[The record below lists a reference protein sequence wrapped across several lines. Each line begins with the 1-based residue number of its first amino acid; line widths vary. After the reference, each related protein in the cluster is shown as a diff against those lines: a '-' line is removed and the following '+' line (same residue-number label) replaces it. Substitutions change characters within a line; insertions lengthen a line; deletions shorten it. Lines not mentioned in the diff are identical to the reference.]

1 MTGQLQEVIK
11 QRQELC
17 LADKFRLM
25 AQTLRNCNIRKCIG
39 KFYDPRND
47 SMCAYG
53 ALGFMSGMP
62 KDELIANNM
71 TKVLANY
78 GIDLDESSQT
88 VEFPNEARKMDTHYG
103 MYPERQ
109 VSMFMAV
116 YLLNDRGYSF
126 NEIADYMDK
135 WADNLQG

>member
-1 MTGQLQEVIK
+1 MTGQILEVIK
-11 QRQELC
+11 EKTLS
-17 LADKFRLM
+17 DKLHLM
-25 AQTLRNCNIRKCIG
+25 AKTLRSCQIKKCVG
-39 KFYDPRND
+39 KFYDPKTD

-53 ALGFMSGMP
+53 ALGFMSGLP

-88 VEFPNEARKMDTHYG
+88 VAFPDKARQLDPHYG

-109 VSMFMAV
+109 VSLFMAI

-126 NEIADYMDK
+126 NEIANHMDN
-135 WADNLQG
+135 WADDLQG